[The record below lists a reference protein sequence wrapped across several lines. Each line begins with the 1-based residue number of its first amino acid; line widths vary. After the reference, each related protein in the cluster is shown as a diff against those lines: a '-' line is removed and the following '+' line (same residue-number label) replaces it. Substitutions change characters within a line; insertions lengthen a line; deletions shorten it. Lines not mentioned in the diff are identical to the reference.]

1 MLLKSP
7 VATLVATVFLATL
20 FASLSAT
27 VSVARDASLE
37 NVNAVRPIPLLN
49 ASRAVTAAGTGS
61 HDGGGD
67 KVYLRSITALV
78 FSENARARSRH
89 GRPRAQLSC
98 VGGSAAGVFWGSDRY
113 PRVVQCSNIGWD
125 GSSIQ
130 WRCEATLEDGL
141 TFGDTAV
148 LCEGYDRPGD
158 EYIYRGSCRLE
169 YTLNFVKFEVSFVH
183 VMYASFLTLAMLWF
197 YWQCRFWLHSRVA
210 KIERA
215 IDSRVGYKGAGVE
228 EDGLPTA
235 SYGATAGSAT
245 ASAGYTG
252 KPLE

>member
-1 MLLKSP
+1 MRTFMFIGAAVLWGAACAVGISPSAAKSVP
-7 VATLVATVFLATL
+7 SLGVSEVA
-20 FASLSAT
+20 
-27 VSVARDASLE
+27 ARVD
-37 NVNAVRPIPLLN
+37 RLN
-49 ASRAVTAAGTGS
+49 SSRAVTAAGTGS
-61 HDGGGD
+61 HDSGGGSD

-89 GRPRAQLSC
+89 GRPRPQLSC

-148 LCEGYDRPGD
+148 LCEGFDRPGD

-169 YTLNFVKFEVSFVH
+169 YTLNFIKFEISFVH
-183 VMYASFLTLAMLWF
+183 VIYASFLTLGLLWF

-210 KIERA
+210 KVEHA
-215 IDSRVGYKGAGVE
+215 IDSRVGPKTPVRGEGQPLTGA
-228 EDGLPTA
+228 
-235 SYGATAGSAT
+235 YGATTGA
-245 ASAGYTG
+245 AGYTG
-252 KPLE
+252 KPLS